1 MRPPVAATRQILM
14 WLRDTMILNTEE
26 VELTGKHKRKSSCW
40 SVSDS
45 WRWRSGLLPM
55 RKRRCL
61 KLLMVPFSRDTGA
74 VIFVYSYTF
83 HFCSISHSMCCCE
96 LTDYNKV
103 DSFFY
108 RDPDEAKDQETDEGA
123 APVAYFGVADR
134 ISNDQWGGDTQW
146 EDMLEALQRT
156 LEGSQISVAYG
167 KHKAQGL
174 ILVSHAFLFINMD
187 VSTLWYYDTNSEFS
201 VLTKYILINK
211 YIGYC
216 FC

>member
-1 MRPPVAATRQILM
+1 MCVKA
-14 WLRDTMILNTEE
+14 LNKFPGLTSLDVVVLEE
-26 VELTGKHKRKSSCW
+26 FETYEYA
-40 SVSDS
+40 
-45 WRWRSGLLPM
+45 
-55 RKRRCL
+55 RRC
-61 KLLMVPFSRDTGA
+61 
-74 VIFVYSYTF
+74 IF
-83 HFCSISHSMCCCE
+83 
-96 LTDYNKV
+96 KV

-108 RDPDEAKDQETDEGA
+108 RDPDEAKDQETNEGA

-156 LEGSQISVAYG
+156 LEGSQICVAYR

-174 ILVSHAFLFINMD
+174 ILVSHAFMFISMD
-187 VSTLWYYDTNSEFS
+187 VSTLWYYGTNSEFS